1 MGGHQGVSDLEG
13 DAVSIT
19 RELLLGNHFVESGIQ
34 PGSKVKTMRVES
46 PTHIRELQVFNI
58 TIASGATIQTVFIF
72 GLYAFQ

>member
-19 RELLLGNHFVESGIQ
+19 RELLLGNHFVEF
-34 PGSKVKTMRVES
+34 SKVKTMRVES
-46 PTHIRELQVFNI
+46 PTHIRELQVFDI
-58 TIASGATIQTVFIF
+58 TIASGATIQTVFIL